1 MAKIIGGAR
10 IGTNTSVLVEQ
21 WLILSLYW
29 IFLVFIAILPIWP
42 ITTLVLGI
50 YCYKIKNK
58 RIVNYGFRFRKHRG
72 SKFLW
77 GLAIGFEWTRLRRF
91 LSSFFC
97 QNNLIAYIFFSDFL
111 MAVLREAM
119 LKNPQLKLILMSA
132 TLDTELFLS
141 YFDNSCHI
149 QGYYTKANSKML
161 LGKPAYK

>member
-1 MAKIIGGAR
+1 MIKFGFHILNLVFSWLFNGKSFCFLQLYNSSKDMEEPIFCLRKMKKVLFTQEQKIKMAKIIGGAR

-91 LSSFFC
+91 F
-97 QNNLIAYIFFSDFL
+97 
-111 MAVLREAM
+111 
-119 LKNPQLKLILMSA
+119 
-132 TLDTELFLS
+132 
-141 YFDNSCHI
+141 
-149 QGYYTKANSKML
+149 
-161 LGKPAYK
+161 